1 MTRSWLSWHLFP
13 LTRPREISLGS
24 LKLLPED
31 EGELLVDGLGVL
43 EEPVGVLQ
51 LVVERLREV
60 EPVRLHEK
68 EKELEESKQR
78 RASTE
83 ASTDT
88 IDVNDDV
95 DDDVDDYDLGE
106 ADIF

>member
-1 MTRSWLSWHLFP
+1 M
-13 LTRPREISLGS
+13 
-24 LKLLPED
+24 
-31 EGELLVDGLGVL
+31 DGLGVL

-95 DDDVDDYDLGE
+95 DDYDLGK